1 MYLFSYGKSVSQIG
15 CSGVVGQTGL
25 LFTLASLPV
34 PGAVVRPN
42 FRCAF
47 YLRPRAFHPTPLDP
61 LFRLIAQAGVSM
73 VAKHLL
79 RFFLVVCLLG
89 IDCPDCLL
97 GLADILPSTDCFGSH
112 ACR

>member
-34 PGAVVRPN
+34 PGVVVRPN

-47 YLRPRAFHPTPLDP
+47 YLRPRAFHPDCAH
-61 LFRLIAQAGVSM
+61 IAAAGPTFYM
-73 VAKHLL
+73 
-79 RFFLVVCLLG
+79 
-89 IDCPDCLL
+89 
-97 GLADILPSTDCFGSH
+97 LAG
-112 ACR
+112 

>member
-1 MYLFSYGKSVSQIG
+1 
-15 CSGVVGQTGL
+15 
-25 LFTLASLPV
+25 
-34 PGAVVRPN
+34 
-42 FRCAF
+42 
-47 YLRPRAFHPTPLDP
+47 
-61 LFRLIAQAGVSM
+61 M
-73 VAKHLL
+73 VAKYLL